1 MEQLESHDSIFST
14 PRCLLL
20 HTDGAMPILT
30 VLSTLRK
37 CPEKKTYWSAM
48 RSEASNLETQ
58 ISISLKLRKERRG
71 EGHRK
76 RSGRSCKQ
84 RVCPQCFPCPLLS
97 SCSLIPCFALLST
110 ANMQQDKEQ
119 LKKRGGGGE
128 RASPPFF
135 CFHSRGG
142 TWYLQPNLYRH
153 KNTSQKIFN
162 RKLVYHSGLKTTIT
176 EL

>member
-119 LKKRGGGGE
+119 LKKRGGGRE
-128 RASPPFF
+128 HHPPSSAFIAEAGPGTY
-135 CFHSRGG
+135 SRIY
-142 TWYLQPNLYRH
+142 TDI
-153 KNTSQKIFN
+153 KI
-162 RKLVYHSGLKTTIT
+162 HLKRSLTENWCTTVV
-176 EL
+176 